1 MNTNTLYNI
10 LLDSYADTAIDTT
23 IANIQ
28 KQLNITT
35 GDFASIYFDDD
46 KMLALQSIFKDYIE
60 AELQF
65 NIDLQKD

>member
-10 LLDSYADTAIDTT
+10 LLESYADTAIDTA

-28 KQLNITT
+28 TQLNINT
-35 GDFASIYFDDD
+35 GDFASHYFDGD

-65 NIDLQKD
+65 NIDLQKA